1 MIKVGIDTFVSSS
14 QMLAQLVAGQFCEM
28 STCLFIHDVIDVG
41 EIIII
46 TNDIT
51 KTSVF
56 LVGPQHSKRNC

>member
-14 QMLAQLVAGQFCEM
+14 QMRAQLVAGQFCEM
-28 STCLFIHDVIDVG
+28 STRLFIHDVIDVG